1 MSEPSILQQGLDLMI
16 YGMGIVFLFLVVLVT
31 AVAAMSR
38 AIQRYLPHQESLPP
52 SETSPAR
59 TAASPQVVRV
69 IQAALDQHR
78 RRK

>member
-16 YGMGIVFLFLVVLVT
+16 YGMGIVFLFLLVLVT

-38 AIQRYLPHQESLPP
+38 AVQRYFPHQETVTP
-52 SETSPAR
+52 SKVSPVQA
-59 TAASPQVVRV
+59 AASPQVVRA

-78 RRK
+78 QRK

>member
-16 YGMGIVFLFLVVLVT
+16 YGVGIVFLFLLVLVT

-38 AIQRYLPHQESLPP
+38 AVQRYLPHQEAATP
-52 SETSPAR
+52 SKISPVQA
-59 TAASPQVVRV
+59 AASPQVVRA

-78 RRK
+78 QRK

>member
-1 MSEPSILQQGLDLMI
+1 MSEPSLLQQGLDLMI
-16 YGMGIVFLFLVVLVT
+16 YGMGIVFLFLLVLVT

-38 AIQRYLPHQESLPP
+38 AIQRYLPHQESATPNKISTVP
-52 SETSPAR
+52 

-78 RRK
+78 QRK